1 MEQIIEEAA
10 NVIWIR
16 STIPDISELAEEAGC
31 SRQTLYNRA
40 RQFLIDTKGGDSAKS
55 TPDIVNN
62 PATAQRDEALTAQ
75 VYPVATKSHLGGG
88 K

>member
-55 TPDIVNN
+55 TPGFVNN

-75 VYPVATKSHLGGG
+75 VYPQSTTTHQGGA
-88 K
+88 